1 MKVTFIHAGEHKV
14 EGNAYEPLDD
24 EAKAF
29 FQSRVDDYYGMFVD
43 AVARGRGVSPAT
55 VRRDFGQGRVY
66 GGREAVQLGMADR
79 IETLDAVVDR
89 LLVDGHGQAKGRRSA
104 SAELRKRRLRL
115 YESL

>member
-1 MKVTFIHAGEHKV
+1 M
-14 EGNAYEPLDD
+14 
-24 EAKAF
+24 
-29 FQSRVDDYYGMFVD
+29 
-43 AVARGRGVSPAT
+43 
-55 VRRDFGQGRVY
+55 Y

-89 LLVDGHGQAKGRRSA
+89 LLVDGRGQAKGRRSA